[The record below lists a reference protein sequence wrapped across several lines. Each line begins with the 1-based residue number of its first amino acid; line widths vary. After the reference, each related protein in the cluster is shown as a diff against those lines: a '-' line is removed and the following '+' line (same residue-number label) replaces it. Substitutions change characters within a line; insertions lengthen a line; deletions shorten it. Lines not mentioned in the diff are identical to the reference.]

1 MKLPIIILSI
11 ATASSTA
18 FADDEAPSSNAPTD
32 PVNSINASP
41 LGVAF
46 GNYALTYERL
56 LGGQHGLVVEGIV
69 TRSSGDDGDST
80 QFGGAAGYRWH
91 WRGRQNSGFL
101 GIMFAQGF
109 GSGEVSVNGMSH
121 DMTVRSTTITGNV
134 GKRWLFGPIN
144 VTVRAGL
151 GYGHYTAKAKEDT
164 QEAKDAEKLMNDIL
178 AFLPIA
184 IDGEL
189 SVGYTF

>member
-1 MKLPIIILSI
+1 MKLSIILV
-11 ATASSTA
+11 TLLSSTIA
-18 FADDEAPSSNAPTD
+18 FADDEAPSATATKDPT
-32 PVNSINASP
+32 NSINLSP

-56 LGGQHGLVVEGIV
+56 LGGSHGLVVEGIL

-109 GSGEVSVNGMSH
+109 GSGEVSV
-121 DMTVRSTTITGNV
+121 
-134 GKRWLFGPIN
+134 
-144 VTVRAGL
+144 
-151 GYGHYTAKAKEDT
+151 
-164 QEAKDAEKLMNDIL
+164 
-178 AFLPIA
+178 
-184 IDGEL
+184 
-189 SVGYTF
+189 